1 MSPVHAA
8 LLARAARARPAAGGS
23 RQGQGA
29 CTDVPGGADLL
40 EALRVQLLAH
50 RADARLVRLPRP
62 RRALWQRAG
71 PPLGRPHRHAGS
83 ASREWSQ
90 RTAFRAQPHA
100 RLCQPRTACPT
111 RAGRHVP
118 PCEPLQAPHAGGPW
132 ASCGHA
138 GRQGA
143 PAPPAAHGPGA
154 PAAQRPPGASRAC
167 WPRAAGTARR
177 PPPTTCPP
185 AASLSAAAASCSQAG
200 PGASQPVPPAVREQA
215 RSRQQPVVRCLSDV
229 RLCVRASTVQLRL
242 PVSRALRTQAA
253 HLGGSI
259 ACSMSAACAS
269 AASLAGFALRSRCTG
284 WQVHCGTSGRS
295 AASTRRVAPVCR
307 SPHSDG
313 AVVPHQRRFCS
324 GHGEPGARGR
334 RGRAESRSVRQS
346 LELFLETQAGLAAP
360 KMQPSSASLHRS
372 PWSAQ
377 HGFRRSCTCAAAACM
392 SMCSWWCSW
401 LYSATLSSTQLSECL
416 RRRRAV
422 RRHPL
427 GCWTC
432 RSAAA
437 CAAMA
442 RPRVM
447 RTMAYTGRAS
457 ADARCTRRCWA
468 CRTAHMSGTRPLPW
482 NAWRGG
488 GSLHAAAPQHRRR
501 RARRRAAQ
509 ALFTGERPAPV
520 APRPCAAAG
529 PARRARPPAAQASC
543 TARRTWSAWTA
554 TPTSRPCASA
564 FRPAGWM
571 ACRWARAWPST
582 APASRYGCRERGLST
597 ERGRHRARARLT
609 GRGARRSPRR
619 RATWRRLTSSRRRC
633 ARPTWAAWSPGRR

>member
-1 MSPVHAA
+1 MRRRRLYVYVLMVVLMVILSY
-8 LLARAARARPAAGGS
+8 S
-23 RQGQGA
+23 
-29 CTDVPGGADLL
+29 
-40 EALRVQLLAH
+40 QL
-50 RADARLVRLPRP
+50 D
-62 RRALWQRAG
+62 
-71 PPLGRPHRHAGS
+71 S
-83 ASREWSQ
+83 
-90 RTAFRAQPHA
+90 
-100 RLCQPRTACPT
+100 
-111 RAGRHVP
+111 
-118 PCEPLQAPHAGGPW
+118 
-132 ASCGHA
+132 
-138 GRQGA
+138 
-143 PAPPAAHGPGA
+143 
-154 PAAQRPPGASRAC
+154 AQR
-167 WPRAAGTARR
+167 
-177 PPPTTCPP
+177 
-185 AASLSAAAASCSQAG
+185 
-200 PGASQPVPPAVREQA
+200 V
-215 RSRQQPVVRCLSDV
+215 
-229 RLCVRASTVQLRL
+229 
-242 PVSRALRTQAA
+242 
-253 HLGGSI
+253 
-259 ACSMSAACAS
+259 
-269 AASLAGFALRSRCTG
+269 
-284 WQVHCGTSGRS
+284 
-295 AASTRRVAPVCR
+295 
-307 SPHSDG
+307 
-313 AVVPHQRRFCS
+313 
-324 GHGEPGARGR
+324 
-334 RGRAESRSVRQS
+334 
-346 LELFLETQAGLAAP
+346 
-360 KMQPSSASLHRS
+360 
-372 PWSAQ
+372 
-377 HGFRRSCTCAAAACM
+377 
-392 SMCSWWCSW
+392 
-401 LYSATLSSTQLSECL
+401 SAT
-416 RRRRAV
+416 RRRAV

-437 CAAMA
+437 CAATA
-442 RPRVM
+442 RPRMM